1 MDERR
6 VYDLNEIIYATSQK
20 IVGDKIL
27 LVTFSDGSKKQYDA
41 VALGCQWFKM
51 SNDCFFNLYGFNFN
65 PSQFGLYEICRKLV
79 YGK

>member
-20 IVGDKIL
+20 IFCDIL
-27 LVTFSDGSKKQYDA
+27 LVTFSDGSIKQYDA
-41 VALGCQWFKM
+41 VELGYQWFKM
-51 SNDCFFNLYGFNFN
+51 SNDCFFDLYGFNFN
-65 PSQFGLYEICRKLV
+65 PSQCGLYERCRKLV